1 MLVCSIGQPGG
12 KPILLSALI
21 TCRLV
26 FMAFLLNATP
36 GGSSMGS
43 TAYWLFSILLLA
55 PSITDNN
62 IFLSYAFSNL
72 NVNTFP
78 PSPKIISLY
87 ALTVLLDHMGN
98 KAKQHDMGLSIVTQD
113 SRAKNDIEAS
123 SRRHVKGNG
132 MVTCAP
138 APLIVW

>member
-1 MLVCSIGQPGG
+1 M
-12 KPILLSALI
+12 LLSAFI

-43 TAYWLFSILLLA
+43 TAHWLFSILLLA
-55 PSITDNN
+55 SSITDNN

-87 ALTVLLDHMGN
+87 ALTVLDHMGN

-113 SRAKNDIEAS
+113 SRAKNDIEAP

-132 MVTCAP
+132 MVTRAP
-138 APLIVW
+138 ASLIVW

>member
-1 MLVCSIGQPGG
+1 M
-12 KPILLSALI
+12 LLSALI

-36 GGSSMGS
+36 GGSSIGS
-43 TAYWLFSILLLA
+43 TAHWLLSILSLA
-55 PSITDNN
+55 SSITDNN

-87 ALTVLLDHMGN
+87 ALTILSRSHGETKQNNMIWAYLLLLKIVAPRMTSKPLHDVTS
-98 KAKQHDMGLSIVTQD
+98 KAM
-113 SRAKNDIEAS
+113 A
-123 SRRHVKGNG
+123 
-132 MVTCAP
+132 
-138 APLIVW
+138 W